1 MGELAGELRGTKEKG
16 EMKRE
21 REEHK

>member
-16 EMKRE
+16 ENEEGE
-21 REEHK
+21 RRT